1 MSMFNSVPSVLK
13 RYKQLVGLGIAS
25 AMLIAIFVPSQNIPS
40 TSGTRLCGVY
50 YGHDY
55 GPCPVNKPDVDKE
68 KHREGT
74 HHATII
80 NNHVTIINQA
90 ISIAIASA
98 SASAASAAGSA
109 TATATGR
116 QQRQQQQAGSNR
128 QAASASTA
136 SGATGATVTSAASSA
151 AAVAGCFFCG
161 FAWWFC
167 GSSSFSCLRRCGFSI
182 RHDRSLSLQRMTVNL
197 LRAWLQRL
205 HLPAARC

>member
-98 SASAASAAGSA
+98 SANAASAGLAQQRQRQAGNGSRQRQRGNGRQRLLLQLLVLRGLQLLQQLLPRPPLQLLLPWLRMVVLRQQQLQLLATLRLQHPPRPLPFAPKDDGESPEGVASAAASAA
-109 TATATGR
+109 
-116 QQRQQQQAGSNR
+116 
-128 QAASASTA
+128 
-136 SGATGATVTSAASSA
+136 
-151 AAVAGCFFCG
+151 
-161 FAWWFC
+161 
-167 GSSSFSCLRRCGFSI
+167 
-182 RHDRSLSLQRMTVNL
+182 
-197 LRAWLQRL
+197 
-205 HLPAARC
+205 ARC

>member
-109 TATATGR
+109 TATATATAAGNE
-116 QQRQQQQAGSNR
+116 QQRQR
-128 QAASASTA
+128 QAASASAA

-151 AAVAGCFFCG
+151 AAVAAASSVASHG
-161 FAWWFC
+161 
-167 GSSSFSCLRRCGFSI
+167 GSAAAAASVCLRRCGFSI
-182 RHDRSLSLQRMTVNL
+182 RHDRCF
-197 LRAWLQRL
+197 
-205 HLPAARC
+205 RCKG